1 MAMIRN
7 YAQKDLPEC
16 AELLLAA
23 YNNDLWKARWEFGA
37 ACSCLLEFVGE
48 PRFVGYVLE
57 EEGKIRAAAFA
68 KERTCDNGSELFVE
82 DFFVAPAFQRMGF
95 GTALLGAL
103 EDHVRKHALEGITLL
118 TNRFLPS
125 SDFYRKHGFTEAAH
139 VQFLYKVL
147 K

>member
-1 MAMIRN
+1 MIRK

-16 AELLLAA
+16 AELLMAA
-23 YNNDLWKARWEFGA
+23 YHNELWKARWEFGA

-48 PRFVGYVLE
+48 PRFMGFVLE
-57 EEGKIRAAAFA
+57 TEGKIRAAAFA

-82 DFFVAPAFQRMGF
+82 DFFVDPAFQGKGL
-95 GTALLGAL
+95 GTALLGVL
-103 EDHVRKHALEGITLL
+103 EDHVRDNGLQGITLL